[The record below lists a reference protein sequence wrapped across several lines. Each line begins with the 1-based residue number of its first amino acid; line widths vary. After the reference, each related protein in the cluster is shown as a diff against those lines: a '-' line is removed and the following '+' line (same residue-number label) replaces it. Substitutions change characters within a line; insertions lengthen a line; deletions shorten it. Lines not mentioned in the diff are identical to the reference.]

1 MTRIVVI
8 GGGPAGIEAATT
20 AAQAGQQVTLVSDA
34 PIGGRAGWHSLLPSK
49 VWLTAA
55 DTLGLLDA
63 AAPIG
68 LHAGGAR
75 VDTAVLLERIQSVKS
90 AWNSQLAAQLDDLG
104 VATLTGTAVF
114 TSPDGISV
122 RDQTGE
128 LVQMIEADAFIVT
141 SGSVP
146 IFPPGLKPDGKRVL
160 APRFASHLTDL
171 PERMVVIGAGPTGCE
186 FAYLFNRIGVEVTW
200 VVDAFGILPQ
210 FHADAGHFLG
220 QALVQCGVRRVDG
233 LADHIERSEAGVTVV
248 LTDGT
253 TLTAGMAFVA
263 IGRIPD
269 WSRLGLAA
277 AGIEQIAGRLELD
290 GYGRAAAN
298 ARVYF
303 AGDADG
309 GWMIANKALAQ
320 ARVAGLHAA
329 GRPTAPYNPAETVL
343 ATYTEPQVAQL
354 GAVDEGPG
362 VVRRHVS
369 YKAALKAHL
378 LPDAD
383 GYVELFVGQ
392 EDGRVRGG
400 VAVGPHAA
408 DVLAPLALG
417 LRLGVTVDDLAAV
430 YAAHPTLS
438 ELVFAAARVVR

>member
-8 GGGPAGIEAATT
+8 GGGPAGIEAALT
-20 AAQAGQQVTLVSDA
+20 AAQAGCQVTLVSDA

-55 DTLGLLDA
+55 DTLGLLQGA
-63 AAPIG
+63 ASLG

-90 AWNSQLAAQLDDLG
+90 AWNSQLAAQLDELG
-104 VATLTGTAVF
+104 VATLSGTAVF
-114 TSPDGISV
+114 AGPDSVSV
-122 RDQTGE
+122 RDQSGE
-128 LVQMIEADAFIVT
+128 LVQMIEADVFIVT

-146 IFPPGLKPDGKRVL
+146 TFPPGLKPDGKRVL
-160 APRFASHLTDL
+160 APRFASHLADL
-171 PERMVVIGAGPTGCE
+171 PERVVVIGAGPTGCE
-186 FAYLFNRIGVEVTW
+186 FAYLFNRIGVDVTW
-200 VVDAFGILPQ
+200 VVDPFGVLPQ
-210 FHADAGHFLG
+210 FHADAGRFLG
-220 QALVQCGVRRVDG
+220 QALARRGVQRVDG
-233 LADHIERSEAGVTVV
+233 LAQQIERADDGVTVV

-253 TLTAGMAFVA
+253 ALTAGMAFVA
-263 IGRIPD
+263 IGRAPD
-269 WSRLGLAA
+269 WSRLDLAA
-277 AGIEQIAGRLELD
+277 AGVALPGGRPLLD
-290 GYGRAAAN
+290 GYGRAASN

-343 ATYTEPQVAQL
+343 ATYSEPQVAQV
-354 GAVDEGPG
+354 GAVDDGPD
-362 VVRRHVS
+362 VVRQRVS
-369 YKAALKAHL
+369 YGAALKAHL
-378 LPDAD
+378 LPEAD

-392 EDGRVRGG
+392 GDGRVRGG

-438 ELVFAAARVVR
+438 ELVFTAARVAA